1 MKLKTIA
8 FLLSMVVAIPAFA
21 QQAGPTTDLAKL
33 EGGVFSVDK
42 GHAKII
48 FSYSHFGYSTSYG
61 LFTDFDA
68 KLTFDPKTPASSA
81 LEATINLDGIETTVA
96 KLNEHL
102 KTPDF
107 FDTAKFPG
115 ASFKSTKI
123 TVTGPTTGTVTGDL
137 TLHGVTKPVTLD
149 VTFNGGGVN
158 MAKKYDLG
166 FNATGHVK
174 RSDFGLGAYV
184 PMVGDDVAL
193 TISAEFDR
201 VQ

>member
-1 MKLKTIA
+1 MKFKVMA
-8 FLLSMVVAIPAFA
+8 FLVAMAAAVPAFA

-33 EGGVFSVDK
+33 EGGVFTVDK
-42 GHAKII
+42 GHAKIL

-68 KLTFDPKTPASSA
+68 KLTFDPKAPTSST
-81 LEATINLDGIETTVA
+81 LEATINLDGIETMVA

-107 FDTAKFPG
+107 FDTAKFPS

-123 TVTGPTTGTVTGDL
+123 TVISPTTGTVTGDL

-149 VTFNGGGVN
+149 VTFNGGGTN

-184 PMVGDDVAL
+184 PMVGDDIAL
-193 TISAEFDR
+193 TISAEFNR

>member
-1 MKLKTIA
+1 MITFLVAMAIA
-8 FLLSMVVAIPAFA
+8 SPVFA
-21 QQAGPTTDLAKL
+21 QIAAPTTDLSKL
-33 EGGVFSVDK
+33 EGGVFNVDK

-48 FSYSHFGYSTSYG
+48 FSYTHFGYSTSYG

-68 KLTFDPKTPASSA
+68 KLTFDPKAPTSSA
-81 LEATINLDGIETTVA
+81 LDATINLDGIETLVA
-96 KLNEHL
+96 KLNAHL
-102 KTPDF
+102 KSPDF
-107 FDTAKFPG
+107 FDTAKFSS
-115 ASFKSTKI
+115 ANFKSTKI

-149 VTFNGGGVN
+149 VTFNGGGTN
-158 MAKKYDLG
+158 AAKKYDLG

-184 PMVGDDVAL
+184 PMVGDDVTL

-201 VQ
+201 I

>member
-1 MKLKTIA
+1 MKFKVMA
-8 FLLSMVVAIPAFA
+8 FLLAMVAAVPAFA

-33 EGGVFSVDK
+33 EGGVFNVDK
-42 GHAKII
+42 GHAKIL

-68 KLTFDPKTPASSA
+68 KLTFDPKAPASSA
-81 LEATINLDGIETTVA
+81 LDATINLEGIETTVA

-102 KTPDF
+102 KTADF
-107 FDTAKFPG
+107 FDTAKFPH

-149 VTFNGGGVN
+149 VVFNGGGTN
-158 MAKKYDLG
+158 MARKYDLG

-184 PMVGDDVAL
+184 PAVGDDVTL

-201 VQ
+201 IQ

>member
-1 MKLKTIA
+1 MKIKTIV
-8 FLLSMVVAIPAFA
+8 FLLAMAVASPAFA
-21 QQAGPTTDLAKL
+21 QQAGPSTDLSKL

-61 LFTDFDA
+61 LFTNFDA
-68 KLTFDPKTPASSA
+68 KLTFDPKAPAASV

-107 FDTAKFPG
+107 FDTAKFPS
-115 ASFKSTKI
+115 ASFKSTKVA
-123 TVTGPTTGTVTGDL
+123 VTGPTTGTVTGDL

-149 VTFNGGGVN
+149 VVFNGGGTN

-201 VQ
+201 VP